1 MKIGF
6 LASNNGSSLRAI
18 VAASQNGTLAAE
30 PRIVIS
36 NRPDAPA
43 LEFARAKGLATAVI
57 QTLPDPEAADELL
70 AKTLSA
76 ADVDLVVLSGYLRR
90 LGPRTLKRFAGRVL
104 NIHPALL
111 PRHGGQGMY
120 GRRVHQA
127 VLDAGETVTGASVH
141 IVDDEYDHGAVLA
154 QVEVKVHHG
163 DDAKSLEARVMAVEP
178 GLFIDTLQRIVAGD
192 LPLPAG

>member
-141 IVDDEYDHGAVLA
+141 IVDGEYDHGAVLA

>member
-43 LEFARAKGLATAVI
+43 LEFARAKGVATAVI

-111 PRHGGQGMY
+111 PRHGGQ
-120 GRRVHQA
+120 
-127 VLDAGETVTGASVH
+127 
-141 IVDDEYDHGAVLA
+141 
-154 QVEVKVHHG
+154 VEVKVHHG

-178 GLFIDTLQRIVAGD
+178 SLFIDTLQRIVAGD

>member
-120 GRRVHQA
+120 GWRVHQA

>member
-6 LASNNGSSLRAI
+6 LASHNGSSLRAI
-18 VAASQNGTLAAE
+18 VAASQAGTLAAE

-70 AKTLSA
+70 AKTLGA

-141 IVDDEYDHGAVLA
+141 IVDGEYDHGAVLA
-154 QVEVKVHHG
+154 QVEVMVHHG

-178 GLFIDTLQRIVAGD
+178 RLFIDTLQRIVAGD
-192 LPLPAG
+192 LPLPAD